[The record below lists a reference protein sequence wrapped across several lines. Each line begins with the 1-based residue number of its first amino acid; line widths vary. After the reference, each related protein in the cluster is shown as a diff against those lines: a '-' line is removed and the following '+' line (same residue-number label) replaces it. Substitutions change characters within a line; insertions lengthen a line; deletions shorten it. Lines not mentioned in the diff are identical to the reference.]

1 MLIFCKLKFTK
12 FTKIGNIVEINKKI
26 GQKIKVFRKKLG
38 LQANK
43 LSELL
48 NISPSYLNLIESGKR
63 NIDGDLLLRVCQ
75 ELRIELS
82 DITSDKEINLNNAK
96 IAISKFSK
104 NKNIK
109 NLDLKIGPKIKA
121 FRRQLGLQANKF
133 AEQLKISPSYLNLI
147 ESGKRNIDGNLL
159 IKISQELRVEL
170 SDLTSKEDV
179 NLENDITELLDDQL
193 FEGLDILGP
202 EVKDLVNTN
211 PKIAKA
217 LIKLGDN
224 FKQKDHEI
232 VNKVENI
239 SGKIIDSRKAAFP
252 GEVISDFLQENKN
265 FFPKLENFANNIFE
279 KVKQNNRTRYIA
291 LCEFLNSEYGII
303 VKDIIPEEGKP
314 FSKIYKTKEK
324 ELFLSDY
331 LSIETKKLH
340 AAAQI
345 AQEGAS
351 KEIDE
356 YLSTFSFP
364 SQEAKKLTRVA
375 LLNYC
380 GAAILMPYKLFH
392 KECKELKYDLELLQ
406 NTFATSFEQ
415 VAHRVTCLQDPDLPG
430 IPFHFLRVDVAGNIS
445 KRFSL
450 SGIEIPRYGGACPR
464 WNVYSAFSRPG
475 VIQAA
480 VSKMTNG
487 EKYVCIARTVE
498 KGVGRYGQKKS
509 MLSIGLGCEAKYAK
523 DFVYTENLDLNDKK
537 SELPIGV
544 SCRTCDRLDCSQRAF
559 PPLHK
564 KFDIDINSR
573 GVSVYVSE

>member
-1 MLIFCKLKFTK
+1 MQINSQ
-12 FTKIGNIVEINKKI
+12 IGENIRK
-26 GQKIKVFRKKLG
+26 FRKQLG

-43 LSELL
+43 LAEQLS
-48 NISPSYLNLIESGKR
+48 ISPSFLNLIESGKR
-63 NIDGDLLLRVCQ
+63 NIDADLLLKICE

-82 DITSDKEINLNNAK
+82 DLKTDKIIDLNNSK
-96 IAISKFSK
+96 GAILNFSK
-104 NKNIK
+104 GKNLK
-109 NLDLKIGPKIKA
+109 KLDLKIGPKIKA

-133 AEQLKISPSYLNLI
+133 AEQLGISPTYLNLI
-147 ESGKRNIDGNLL
+147 EGGKRKIDGDLL
-159 IKISQELRVEL
+159 IKISKELRVEL
-170 SDLTSKEDV
+170 SDLTSKSDI
-179 NLENDITELLDDQL
+179 NLENNISELLDDQL
-193 FEGLDILGP
+193 FEDLDILGP
-202 EVKDLVNTN
+202 EVKDLVSTN
-211 PKIAKA
+211 PKIARA

-239 SGKIIDSRKAAFP
+239 SGKIIDSRKASFP

-265 FFPKLENFANNIFE
+265 YFPKLEDFANNIFD
-279 KVKQNNRTRYIA
+279 KVQKNNRTRYIA
-291 LCEFLNSEYGII
+291 LCDYLKKEYSIT
-303 VKDIIPEEGKP
+303 VKDVIPEEEKP
-314 FSKIYKTKEK
+314 FSKIFNKAKK
-324 ELFLSDY
+324 ELLLSDY
-331 LSIETKKLH
+331 NSLETKKLH

-345 AQEGAS
+345 AQEGA
-351 KEIDE
+351 INIITD
-356 YLSTFSFP
+356 YLSNFNFP
-364 SQEAKKLTRVA
+364 SDESKRLTQVA

-392 KECKELKYDLELLQ
+392 NECKKLKYDLELLQ

-415 VAHRVTCLQDPDLPG
+415 VAHRVTCLQDPKLPG
-430 IPFHFLRVDVAGNIS
+430 IPFHMLRTDIAGNIS

-464 WNVYSAFSRPG
+464 WNVYSAFTRPG

-498 KGVGRYGQKKS
+498 KGVGRYGQSKS
-509 MLSIGLGCEAKYAK
+509 ILSIGLGCEAKYAK
-523 DFVYTENLDLNDKK
+523 EFVYTENLDISDKK
-537 SELPIGV
+537 TEIPIGV

-564 KFDIDINSR
+564 KFDVDINTR
-573 GVSVYVSE
+573 GVSVYVNDNN

>member
-1 MLIFCKLKFTK
+1 MS
-12 FTKIGNIVEINKKI
+12 KKD
-26 GQKIKVFRKKLG
+26 
-38 LQANK
+38 N
-43 LSELL
+43 
-48 NISPSYLNLIESGKR
+48 
-63 NIDGDLLLRVCQ
+63 
-75 ELRIELS
+75 
-82 DITSDKEINLNNAK
+82 
-96 IAISKFSK
+96 
-104 NKNIK
+104 
-109 NLDLKIGPKIKA
+109 KIGPKIKA
-121 FRRQLGLQANKF
+121 FRRQLGMQANKL
-133 AEQLKISPSYLNLI
+133 AGELNISPSYLNLI
-147 ESGKRNIDGNLL
+147 EKGQRKIDGDLL
-159 IKISQELRVEL
+159 LKVCEKLKIEL
-170 SDLTSKEDV
+170 SDLTSKADL
-179 NLENDITELLDDQL
+179 NLENNISELLADEL
-193 FEGLDILGP
+193 FEDLDILGP

-232 VNKVENI
+232 INQVENI

-291 LCEFLNSEYGII
+291 LCEFLNTEYGIV
-303 VKDIIPEEGKP
+303 VKDVIPEEGKP
-314 FSKIYKTKEK
+314 FSKIYKAKQK

-331 LSIETKKLH
+331 LSLETKKLH

-345 AQEGAS
+345 SQQGAS
-351 KEIDE
+351 KEIEE
-356 YLSTFSFP
+356 YLSTFNFP
-364 SQEAKKLTRVA
+364 SEEAKKLTRVA

-415 VAHRVTCLQDPDLPG
+415 VAHRVTCLQDPSLPG

-487 EKYVCIARTVE
+487 EKYVCIAKTVE

>member
-1 MLIFCKLKFTK
+1 MSQVDL
-12 FTKIGNIVEINKKI
+12 KIGP
-26 GQKIKVFRKKLG
+26 KIKSFRRQLG

-43 LSELL
+43 LAEQLG
-48 NISPSYLNLIESGKR
+48 ISASYLNLIESGKR
-63 NIDGDLLLRVCQ
+63 KIDGDLLLKVC
-75 ELRIELS
+75 EE
-82 DITSDKEINLNNAK
+82 
-96 IAISKFSK
+96 
-104 NKNIK
+104 
-109 NLDLKIGPKIKA
+109 LKI
-121 FRRQLGLQANKF
+121 
-133 AEQLKISPSYLNLI
+133 
-147 ESGKRNIDGNLL
+147 
-159 IKISQELRVEL
+159 EL
-170 SDLTSKEDV
+170 SDLTNKSDL
-179 NLENDITELLDDQL
+179 NLVNDISELLDDKL
-193 FEGLDILGP
+193 FEDLDIVGP

-232 VNKVENI
+232 INKVENL
-239 SGKIIDSRKAAFP
+239 SGKIIDSRKTAFP
-252 GEVISDFLQENKN
+252 GEVISDFLQEKKN
-265 FFPKLENFANNIFE
+265 YFPKLEEFANSVFE
-279 KVKQNNRTRYIA
+279 KVQKNNRTRYVA
-291 LCEFLNSEYGII
+291 LCEFLKTEYSIT
-303 VKDIIPEEGKP
+303 VKDVIPDEGKP
-314 FSKIYKTKEK
+314 FSKIFDKNKK
-324 ELFLSDY
+324 ELLLSDY
-331 LSIETKKLH
+331 NSLETKKLH

-345 AQEGAS
+345 AQEGAMD
-351 KEIDE
+351 EINN
-356 YLSTFSFP
+356 YLSEFKFP
-364 SQEAKKLTRVA
+364 TEESKRLTQIA

-392 KECKELKYDLELLQ
+392 SECKKLKYDLELLQ

-415 VAHRVTCLQDPDLPG
+415 VAHRVTSLQDPKLPG

-523 DFVYTENLDLNDKK
+523 DFVYTENLSLSDKK
-537 SELPIGV
+537 TEIPIGV

-564 KFDIDINSR
+564 KFDVDVNAR
-573 GVSVYVSE
+573 GVSVYVSD

>member
-1 MLIFCKLKFTK
+1 MSKLD
-12 FTKIGNIVEINKKI
+12 
-26 GQKIKVFRKKLG
+26 
-38 LQANK
+38 
-43 LSELL
+43 S
-48 NISPSYLNLIESGKR
+48 
-63 NIDGDLLLRVCQ
+63 
-75 ELRIELS
+75 
-82 DITSDKEINLNNAK
+82 
-96 IAISKFSK
+96 
-104 NKNIK
+104 
-109 NLDLKIGPKIKA
+109 KIGPKIKA
-121 FRRQLGLQANKF
+121 FRRQLGMQANKL
-133 AEQLKISPSYLNLI
+133 AEELDISPSYLNLI
-147 ESGKRNIDGNLL
+147 EKGKRKIDGDLL
-159 IKISQELRVEL
+159 IKVCEKLRIEL
-170 SDLTSKEDV
+170 SDLTSKTDI
-179 NLENDITELLDDQL
+179 NLENNISELLSDEL
-193 FEGLDILGP
+193 FEDLDILGP

-232 VNKVENI
+232 VNKLENI

-291 LCEFLNSEYGII
+291 LCDFLKNEYSII
-303 VKDIIPEEGKP
+303 VKDVIPEEGKP
-314 FSKIYKTKEK
+314 FSKKYRSKQK

-345 AQEGAS
+345 SQEGAS
-351 KEIDE
+351 KEINE
-356 YLSTFSFP
+356 YLSTFNFP
-364 SQEAKKLTRVA
+364 SEEAKKLTRVA

-415 VAHRVTCLQDPDLPG
+415 VAHRVTCLQDPNLPG

-487 EKYVCIARTVE
+487 EKYVCIAKTVE

-523 DFVYTENLDLNDKK
+523 EFIYTENLDLYDKK

>member
-1 MLIFCKLKFTK
+1 MSQIDL
-12 FTKIGNIVEINKKI
+12 KIGP
-26 GQKIKVFRKKLG
+26 KIKSFRRQLG

-43 LSELL
+43 LAEQLG
-48 NISPSYLNLIESGKR
+48 ISASYLNLIESGKR
-63 NIDGDLLLRVCQ
+63 KIDGDLLLKVC
-75 ELRIELS
+75 EE
-82 DITSDKEINLNNAK
+82 
-96 IAISKFSK
+96 
-104 NKNIK
+104 
-109 NLDLKIGPKIKA
+109 LKI
-121 FRRQLGLQANKF
+121 
-133 AEQLKISPSYLNLI
+133 
-147 ESGKRNIDGNLL
+147 
-159 IKISQELRVEL
+159 EL
-170 SDLTSKEDV
+170 SDLTNKSDL
-179 NLENDITELLDDQL
+179 NLVNDISELLDDKL
-193 FEGLDILGP
+193 FEDLDIVGP

-232 VNKVENI
+232 INKVENL
-239 SGKIIDSRKAAFP
+239 SGKIIDSRKTAFP
-252 GEVISDFLQENKN
+252 GEVISDFLQEKKN
-265 FFPKLENFANNIFE
+265 YFPKLEEFANNVFE
-279 KVKQNNRTRYIA
+279 KVQKNNRTRYVA
-291 LCEFLNSEYGII
+291 LCEFLKTEYSIT
-303 VKDIIPEEGKP
+303 VKDVIPDEGKP
-314 FSKIYKTKEK
+314 FSKIYDKNKE
-324 ELFLSDY
+324 ELLLSDY
-331 LSIETKKLH
+331 NSLETKKLH

-345 AQEGAS
+345 AQEGAM
-351 KEIDE
+351 KEIND
-356 YLSTFSFP
+356 YLSEFKFP
-364 SQEAKKLTRVA
+364 TEESKRLTQIA

-392 KECKELKYDLELLQ
+392 SECKKLKYDLELLQ

-415 VAHRVTCLQDPDLPG
+415 VAHRVTSLQDPKLPG

-523 DFVYTENLDLNDKK
+523 DFVYTENLSLSDKK
-537 SELPIGV
+537 TEIPIGV

-564 KFDIDINSR
+564 KFDVDVNAR
-573 GVSVYVSE
+573 GVSVYVSD

>member
-1 MLIFCKLKFTK
+1 MSQI
-12 FTKIGNIVEINKKI
+12 
-26 GQKIKVFRKKLG
+26 
-38 LQANK
+38 
-43 LSELL
+43 
-48 NISPSYLNLIESGKR
+48 
-63 NIDGDLLLRVCQ
+63 
-75 ELRIELS
+75 
-82 DITSDKEINLNNAK
+82 
-96 IAISKFSK
+96 
-104 NKNIK
+104 
-109 NLDLKIGPKIKA
+109 DLKLGPKIKA
-121 FRRQLGLQANKF
+121 FRRQMGIQANKL
-133 AEQLKISPSYLNLI
+133 ANQLNISPSYLTLI
-147 ESGKRNIDGNLL
+147 EGGKRKIDADLL
-159 IKISQELRVEL
+159 LKICQELKIEI
-170 SDLTSKEDV
+170 SDLTKKLDLNLV
-179 NLENDITELLDDQL
+179 NNISELLDDKL
-193 FEGLDILGP
+193 FEDLDILGP
-202 EVKDLVNTN
+202 EVQDLVNTN
-211 PKIAKA
+211 PKIARA

-224 FKQKDHEI
+224 FKKKDHEL
-232 VNKVENI
+232 VNKIEKL
-239 SGKIIDSRKAAFP
+239 SGKIVDNRKNSFP

-265 FFPKLENFANNIFE
+265 YFPKLEEFADKIFD

-291 LCEFLNSEYGII
+291 LCNFLKSEFDIN

-314 FSKIYKTKEK
+314 FSKIYNSKNK

-331 LSIETKKLH
+331 LSLETKKLH

-345 AQEGAS
+345 AQEGAGDQ
-351 KEIDE
+351 INE
-356 YLSTFSFP
+356 YLETFNFP
-364 SQEAKKLTRVA
+364 SDESKKLTKVA

-392 KECKELKYDLELLQ
+392 SECKKLKYDLELLQ

-415 VAHRVTCLQDPDLPG
+415 VTHRVTCLNDSKLPG
-430 IPFHFLRVDVAGNIS
+430 VPFHFLRVDVAGNIS

-537 SELPIGV
+537 SEIPVGV

-564 KFDIDINSR
+564 KFDVDINNR
-573 GVSVYVSE
+573 GVSVYVND

>member
-1 MLIFCKLKFTK
+1 MS
-12 FTKIGNIVEINKKI
+12 KIDN
-26 GQKIKVFRKKLG
+26 
-38 LQANK
+38 
-43 LSELL
+43 
-48 NISPSYLNLIESGKR
+48 
-63 NIDGDLLLRVCQ
+63 
-75 ELRIELS
+75 
-82 DITSDKEINLNNAK
+82 
-96 IAISKFSK
+96 
-104 NKNIK
+104 
-109 NLDLKIGPKIKA
+109 KIGPKIKA
-121 FRRQLGLQANKF
+121 FRRQLGMQANKLS
-133 AEQLKISPSYLNLI
+133 EELNISPSYLNLI
-147 ESGKRNIDGNLL
+147 EKGERKIDGDLL
-159 IKISQELRVEL
+159 LKVCEKLRIEL
-170 SDLTSKEDV
+170 SDLTSKTDL
-179 NLENDITELLDDQL
+179 NLENNISELLADEL
-193 FEGLDILGP
+193 FEDLDILGP

-232 VNKVENI
+232 VNKLENI

-291 LCEFLNSEYGII
+291 LCEFLNSEYGIV

-314 FSKIYKTKEK
+314 FSKIYKAKQK

-345 AQEGAS
+345 SQEGAS

-356 YLSTFSFP
+356 YLATFNFP
-364 SQEAKKLTRVA
+364 SDEAKKLTRVA

-380 GAAILMPYKLFH
+380 GAAILMPYELFH
-392 KECKELKYDLELLQ
+392 KECKDLKYDLELLQ
-406 NTFATSFEQ
+406 NKFATSFEQ
-415 VAHRVTCLQDPDLPG
+415 VAHRVTCLQDPRLPG

-573 GVSVYVSE
+573 GVSVYVSD

>member
-1 MLIFCKLKFTK
+1 MSQVDL
-12 FTKIGNIVEINKKI
+12 KIGP
-26 GQKIKVFRKKLG
+26 KIKSFRRQLG
-38 LQANK
+38 LQANR
-43 LSELL
+43 LAEQLG
-48 NISPSYLNLIESGKR
+48 ISASYLNLIESGKR
-63 NIDGDLLLRVCQ
+63 KIDGDLLLKVC
-75 ELRIELS
+75 EE
-82 DITSDKEINLNNAK
+82 
-96 IAISKFSK
+96 
-104 NKNIK
+104 
-109 NLDLKIGPKIKA
+109 LKI
-121 FRRQLGLQANKF
+121 
-133 AEQLKISPSYLNLI
+133 
-147 ESGKRNIDGNLL
+147 
-159 IKISQELRVEL
+159 EL
-170 SDLTSKEDV
+170 SDLTNKSDL
-179 NLENDITELLDDQL
+179 NLVNDISELLDDKL
-193 FEGLDILGP
+193 FEDLDIVGP

-224 FKQKDHEI
+224 FRQKDHEI
-232 VNKVENI
+232 INKVENL
-239 SGKIIDSRKAAFP
+239 SGKIIDSRKTAFP
-252 GEVISDFLQENKN
+252 GEVISDFLQEKKN
-265 FFPKLENFANNIFE
+265 YFPKLEEFANNVFE
-279 KVKQNNRTRYIA
+279 KVQKNNRTRYVA
-291 LCEFLNSEYGII
+291 LCEFLKTEYSIT
-303 VKDIIPEEGKP
+303 VKDVIPDEGKP
-314 FSKIYKTKEK
+314 FSKIFDKNKK
-324 ELFLSDY
+324 ELLLSDY
-331 LSIETKKLH
+331 NSLETKKLH

-345 AQEGAS
+345 AQEGAME
-351 KEIDE
+351 EINN
-356 YLSTFSFP
+356 YLSEFKFP
-364 SQEAKKLTRVA
+364 TEESKRLTQIA

-392 KECKELKYDLELLQ
+392 SECKKLKYDLELLQ

-415 VAHRVTCLQDPDLPG
+415 VAHRVTSLQDPKLPG

-523 DFVYTENLDLNDKK
+523 DFVYTENLSLSDKK
-537 SELPIGV
+537 TEIPIGV

-564 KFDIDINSR
+564 KFDVDVNSR
-573 GVSVYVSE
+573 GVSVYVSD